1 MIHHDWILR
10 VYDWLGTERKV
21 LKSRSNEEVENMPG
35 GQKWEYITNELMDRD
50 YESIFTGWYIHSPVG
65 FCYTEIPVVMLLEE
79 SHGYKMGPPDQREIK
94 CIHSLFI
101 DGLKTYQL
109 NHQNLKMAYEILVQA
124 SMVYSVK
131 KMCWNCI

>member
-1 MIHHDWILR
+1 
-10 VYDWLGTERKV
+10 
-21 LKSRSNEEVENMPG
+21 MPG
-35 GQKWEYITNELMDRD
+35 GQKWEYITKELMIDIKKVFLQGD
-50 YESIFTGWYIHSPVG
+50 TYSPVG

-101 DGLKTYQL
+101 DDLKTYQL

-124 SMVYSVK
+124 SMDNRALYSVK
-131 KMCWNCI
+131 KCAEIVFKNDRVIN